1 MVRRYRAP
9 EVRARSGPDLV
20 TWPLI
25 TFLALWVVGFGL
37 LTFMAAAVPSTESA
51 SNSDVLVIAGITGAT
66 AAMLTLMAVGVA
78 SFF

>member
-1 MVRRYRAP
+1 M
-9 EVRARSGPDLV
+9 
-20 TWPLI
+20 TWALI
-25 TFLALWVVGFGL
+25 TFLALWAVGFGL
-37 LTFMAAAVPSTESA
+37 LTFMAATVPSTERA